1 MKKHLLYIGI
11 LFSAASCCEKS
22 PALQSGDLLFAAGA
36 SSAMEEAIVAATAAD
51 GSLNYIH
58 VGIALG
64 SEQPDSVLEA
74 STAGVRIVPLAE
86 FLAGAGRIG
95 NRAAVTAKRLR
106 DTTGVAAAVRR
117 ARSLV
122 GTPYDFSFRPANG
135 KLYCSELVWESYRAS
150 DGRPLFPARP
160 MRFRAADGTMP
171 RYWTE
176 LFEKIGE
183 PIPEGIPGT
192 NPNDMAREPLFEEIG
207 RWF

>member
-1 MKKHLLYIGI
+1 
-11 LFSAASCCEKS
+11 
-22 PALQSGDLLFAAGA
+22 
-36 SSAMEEAIVAATAAD
+36 MEEAIVAATAAD

-192 NPNDMAREPLFEEIG
+192 NPNDMAREPLLEEIG